1 MWKRAD
7 LVAIPIRREL
17 LEDRRANGISRRGNR
32 RRVEHSKEAA
42 LVAPLNPPRPGV
54 ASVGRPMPP
63 KVEDMDDAV
72 PGRSPL
78 EHLGYRH
85 RLHELGRA
93 AMQPL
98 HRIPELVRVNFRS
111 HGAMSKG
118 FRREPISDGTQ
129 FEWLADILREQ
140 QWARRLD
147 GFLLPRRLT
156 ARSQIDVR
164 IQKRHVP

>member
-1 MWKRAD
+1 
-7 LVAIPIRREL
+7 
-17 LEDRRANGISRRGNR
+17 
-32 RRVEHSKEAA
+32 
-42 LVAPLNPPRPGV
+42 
-54 ASVGRPMPP
+54 
-63 KVEDMDDAV
+63 
-72 PGRSPL
+72 
-78 EHLGYRH
+78 
-85 RLHELGRA
+85 
-93 AMQPL
+93 MQPL